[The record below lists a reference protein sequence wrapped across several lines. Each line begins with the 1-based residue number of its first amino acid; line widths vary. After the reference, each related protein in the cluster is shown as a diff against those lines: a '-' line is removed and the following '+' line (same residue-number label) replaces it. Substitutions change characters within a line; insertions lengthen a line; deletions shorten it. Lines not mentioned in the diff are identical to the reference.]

1 MSVGVQNKRQMRCG
15 ITYSDDMRR
24 LFVGT
29 NMTKEVTSLDKDL
42 GQIWTVEDP
51 NCVHQGK
58 ETKAPLCE

>member
-42 GQIWTVEDP
+42 GQIWTVE
-51 NCVHQGK
+51 
-58 ETKAPLCE
+58 